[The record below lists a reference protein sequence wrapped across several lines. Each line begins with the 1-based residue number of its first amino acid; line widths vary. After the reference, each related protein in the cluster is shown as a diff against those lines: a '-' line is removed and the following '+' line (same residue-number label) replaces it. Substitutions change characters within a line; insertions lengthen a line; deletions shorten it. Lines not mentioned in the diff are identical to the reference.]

1 MFELTHTQKDHLL
14 FLFLQNVQTPLT
26 KAPPPASKFTS
37 NLVKLGTQKSL
48 QKPIEVDNSGPKP
61 LTTNISDKLQN
72 MAPPKFDRGIVT
84 AEEELDTNQQ
94 SSPENEMA
102 SNNGFDKR
110 SHKYNEWDLDITG
123 SKASAA
129 IKDLS
134 LYPTVEMEDK
144 VQELDQAV
152 HGAGIRTQAHFLA
165 LKKGEQVSGHSA
177 GKIPNEDTDK
187 AALHRNILEKLQRLD
202 PSRADHVQ
210 DSNNIAVKKFQ
221 VLDGSQGNTTPL
233 PLQTELSEAG
243 NYGDAQAKNVLSD
256 FSNFRNGVA
265 AVAVTPIRMV
275 VNWERQ
281 ARDMTLKGA
290 RTSERRP

>member
-1 MFELTHTQKDHLL
+1 MLELTHTQKDHLL
-14 FLFLQNVQTPLT
+14 FLFLQNMQMPLT

-48 QKPIEVDNSGPKP
+48 QKPIEVDNGGPKP

-84 AEEELDTNQQ
+84 AEEELDKNQQ

-102 SNNGFDKR
+102 SNNGFDKH

-129 IKDLS
+129 IKDLT
-134 LYPTVEMEDK
+134 LYPTVEMEDE

-165 LKKGEQVSGHSA
+165 LKKGEHSA
-177 GKIPNEDTDK
+177 GKIPKEDTDK
-187 AALHRNILEKLQRLD
+187 AALHCNILEKLQHLD
-202 PSRADHVQ
+202 PSQADHVQ
-210 DSNNIAVKKFQ
+210 DSNNIAVKRFQ
-221 VLDGSQGNTTPL
+221 VLDG
-233 PLQTELSEAG
+233 
-243 NYGDAQAKNVLSD
+243 
-256 FSNFRNGVA
+256 F
-265 AVAVTPIRMV
+265 
-275 VNWERQ
+275 
-281 ARDMTLKGA
+281 
-290 RTSERRP
+290 